1 MLKLMQLLTPND
13 TPEQT
18 PREQQAVC
26 KNTTTQQAPTNKN
39 QYDDYPVVVEMKKEN
54 KPKAHPCTANPATY
68 NEEGTESDSPNR
80 QNLSVFSYPS
90 QDANSIF
97 KLLKLPTPP
106 VSPDSLDVRDSVET
120 SEEQHL
126 GIRIAKQARQE
137 PHSLSPKWNE
147 KLISDVDLKT
157 KGGKRIS
164 WSGMPAAVVTSS
176 TQTGEPHNIAHGHVH
191 DSQPVVEDDSKS
203 KGEIAFE
210 RLAVQGRDWEIHS
223 DDDEIDDGNSS
234 SDSETHLSNQK
245 NVICRSARSAHRGGA
260 VTCLS
265 TCRDGREPSSNPH
278 TDTPA
283 SMQSKPPRS
292 PPSPIKSILSK
303 PSSQISVSCDTV
315 SLTPKSAHASHRRTE
330 FWASQRKDAHFTEE
344 SSDVWGLR

>member
-1 MLKLMQLLTPND
+1 MLKLMQLLTPNH

-18 PREQQAVC
+18 PRERQEVC
-26 KNTTTQQAPTNKN
+26 KNTTNE
-39 QYDDYPVVVEMKKEN
+39 YDDYPVVVEMMKEN
-54 KPKAHPCTANPATY
+54 KPKAHPCTANPPTY
-68 NEEGTESDSPNR
+68 NAEGTESDSPNR
-80 QNLSVFSYPS
+80 QILSVPSS
-90 QDANSIF
+90 QDANSVF

-106 VSPDSLDVRDSVET
+106 ISPDSLDVRDSVET
-120 SEEQHL
+120 SEEQHF

-137 PHSLSPKWNE
+137 PHSLSPNWNE
-147 KLISDVDLKT
+147 KLISDMDLKS

-191 DSQPVVEDDSKS
+191 NSQPVVEDDSKS

-245 NVICRSARSAHRGGA
+245 NVICSSVRSAYRGGA

-265 TCRDGREPSSNPH
+265 TRRDGRELSSNPH

-283 SMQSKPPRS
+283 STQSKPPRS